1 MLHHVKMYFFFFS
14 SLRGTLTENM
24 VYRNSSHMTRLCFT
38 TRLYNKGF
46 NQPEKCWH
54 LKICVRKEYIA
65 WSLELETKS
74 SHFSVN
80 RKVVNYTPVGIDGA
94 ENFKLKM
101 KGPNC
106 QALDCAITLDLM
118 KPNV

>member
-1 MLHHVKMYFFFFS
+1 MFTI
-14 SLRGTLTENM
+14 G
-24 VYRNSSHMTRLCFT
+24 LCD
-38 TRLYNKGF
+38 KGF

-54 LKICVRKEYIA
+54 LKICVRKEHIA

-74 SHFSVN
+74 SHFSFN
-80 RKVVNYTPVGIDGA
+80 RKVDNYTPVGIDGA

-101 KGPNC
+101 KDAKC